1 MSQVGTSHAGAVA
14 VGTNRLSLLAL
25 TLGVLGVA
33 GSILSWDVLPGG
45 GFVWGTPLD
54 VAAIAVGLTA
64 VRGGSPSRWAA
75 VTGIVLGAAM
85 LLMMLVWTL
94 ASLG

>member
-1 MSQVGTSHAGAVA
+1 MSQVGTSHAGALA
-14 VGTNRLSLLAL
+14 SGTSRLSLVALA
-25 TLGVLGVA
+25 LGVLGVA

-54 VAAIAVGLTA
+54 VAAIAVGATA
-64 VRGGSPSRWAA
+64 VRGAAPSRGAA

-85 LLMMLVWTL
+85 LLMMVVWTV
-94 ASLG
+94 AALG